1 MQLSEHIDLCRC
13 GLVAQSNLAIS
24 YQRLGR
30 HEEALRIEREVYAR
44 RSALYG
50 RDNESTLISAGNL
63 ASTLVDDLQQ
73 FDEAR
78 AFLRDRIPEAV
89 RSLGKNHES
98 TFRLQRMY
106 AQCLFQN
113 DGASLDDITTAIATL
128 DDLDRRQTRTFGAS
142 HPQTS
147 CTRCQLKRAL
157 LALAEHK

>member
-1 MQLSEHIDLCRC
+1 MRRRFQRGIVRAS
-13 GLVAQSNLAIS
+13 VATSAVNLA
-24 YQRLGR
+24 
-30 HEEALRIEREVYAR
+30 
-44 RSALYG
+44 
-50 RDNESTLISAGNL
+50 
-63 ASTLVDDLQQ
+63 ASLVDDLKQ

-106 AQCLFQN
+106 AQCLYRN

-128 DDLDRRQTRTFGAS
+128 EDLDRRQTRTFGAS
-142 HPQTS
+142 HPQTCS
-147 CTRCQLKRAL
+147 TRCHLKRAL